1 MICCVSVGQA
11 EVEVTA
17 ITDAGNQLLL
27 LALGLVALV
36 GEHLLLLLTLAVLLN
51 MS

>member
-1 MICCVSVGQA
+1 MICSVSMGQA

-17 ITDAGNQLLL
+17 VTDAGNQLLL
-27 LALGLVALV
+27 LALGLVAFV
-36 GEHLLLLLTLAVLLN
+36 GEHLLLLLALAVLLN

>member
-1 MICCVSVGQA
+1 MVCCVSVGQA
-11 EVEVTA
+11 EVEVTSV
-17 ITDAGNQLLL
+17 TDAGNQLLL

-36 GEHLLLLLTLAVLLN
+36 GEHLLLLLVLAVLLN